1 MIIRLGVEKDIDKL
15 EELYNE
21 LNDYLE
27 AHVNYP
33 GWKKGVYPIRDD
45 AIAGIKDGSLYVS
58 TISGKIV
65 GSIILSHKPEH
76 AYLKT
81 NWQKELK
88 YSDVFV
94 IYTFAIHPDYWCQGV
109 GKELLKFAQKQAN
122 KKNIK
127 ALRLDVYEKN
137 LPAIKLYEK
146 LGFKYIDTVDLGL
159 ENYGLKWFR
168 LYEKLL

>member
-1 MIIRLGVEKDIDKL
+1 M
-15 EELYNE
+15 YNE
-21 LNDYLE
+21 LNDYLQ

-45 AIAGIKDGSLYVS
+45 AVAGIKDGGLYVAS
-58 TISGKIV
+58 ISGKIV

-76 AYLKT
+76 AYLMA

-109 GKELLKFAQKQAN
+109 GKGLLKMIIRI
-122 KKNIK
+122 KK
-127 ALRLDVYEKN
+127 
-137 LPAIKLYEK
+137 
-146 LGFKYIDTVDLGL
+146 
-159 ENYGLKWFR
+159 
-168 LYEKLL
+168 

>member
-65 GSIILSHKPEH
+65 GSIILSH
-76 AYLKT
+76 
-81 NWQKELK
+81 
-88 YSDVFV
+88 
-94 IYTFAIHPDYWCQGV
+94 
-109 GKELLKFAQKQAN
+109 
-122 KKNIK
+122 
-127 ALRLDVYEKN
+127 
-137 LPAIKLYEK
+137 LYAHQ
-146 LGFKYIDTVDLGL
+146 I
-159 ENYGLKWFR
+159 
-168 LYEKLL
+168 